1 MSSQLLMI
9 EDDTRLA
16 EMVGEYL
23 GQSGLHVTHRA
34 DGKSGLAQ
42 LQGPE
47 AGPLPD
53 LVILDL
59 MLPDMDGL
67 EVCRRIRSLQGPAA
81 QVPVLML
88 TAKGDPMD
96 RIIGLELGADDY
108 LPKPFEPRELLA
120 RIRAILRRRTD
131 GGTPAA
137 TPALRFGSL
146 EIDRDARTVT
156 VGGQVADLTSYQFD
170 LLVTLAE
177 RAGRVL
183 TRDQIMEA
191 VRGRERGADDSLPK
205 PFDPRELLARIRA
218 ILRRRTDGGT
228 PAATPAL
235 RFGSLEIDR
244 DARTVTVGGQVA
256 DLTSYQFDLLVTL
269 AERAGRVLTRD
280 QIMEAVRGRELD
292 AFDRSIDVHMGRIRA
307 AIEAD
312 AKNPR
317 RILTVRGVG
326 YVFAKQQD

>member
-9 EDDTRLA
+9 EDDARLA
-16 EMVGEYL
+16 QMVGEYL
-23 GQSGLHVTHRA
+23 GQSGLQVTHCA
-34 DGKSGLAQ
+34 DGKSGLAE
-42 LQGPE
+42 LQGD
-47 AGPLPD
+47 AGAPLPD
-53 LVILDL
+53 QVILDL

-67 EVCRRIRSLQGPAA
+67 EVCRRIRSLQGSAA

-131 GGTPAA
+131 GATAAAA
-137 TPALRFGSL
+137 TQALRFGSL

-156 VGGQVADLTSYQFD
+156 VGGQPADLTSYQFD
-170 LLVTLAE
+170 LLVA
-177 RAGRVL
+177 
-183 TRDQIMEA
+183 
-191 VRGRERGADDSLPK
+191 
-205 PFDPRELLARIRA
+205 
-218 ILRRRTDGGT
+218 
-228 PAATPAL
+228 
-235 RFGSLEIDR
+235 
-244 DARTVTVGGQVA
+244 
-256 DLTSYQFDLLVTL
+256 L

-280 QIMEAVRGRELD
+280 QIMEAVRGRELE

-307 AIEAD
+307 AIESD
-312 AKNPR
+312 PKNPR

>member
-1 MSSQLLMI
+1 MADKLALYTAGMSTHNLLMI

-16 EMVGEYL
+16 DMVCAYL
-23 GQSGLHVTHRA
+23 GQNSLSVTHCA
-34 DGKSGLAQ
+34 DATSGLAH
-42 LQGPE
+42 LQGHSGST
-47 AGPLPD
+47 AAPD

-67 EVCRRIRSLQGPAA
+67 EVCRRLRALPGPMA

-96 RIIGLELGADDY
+96 RVIGLEIGADDY

-120 RIRAILRRRTD
+120 RIRAILRRRGD
-131 GGTPAA
+131 SSSPAPHVQA
-137 TPALRFGSL
+137 APNVLRFGSL
-146 EIDRDARTVT
+146 EIDRDARTVS
-156 VGGQVADLTSYQFD
+156 VYGQGCELTSYQFD
-170 LLVTLAE
+170 LLVA
-177 RAGRVL
+177 
-183 TRDQIMEA
+183 
-191 VRGRERGADDSLPK
+191 
-205 PFDPRELLARIRA
+205 
-218 ILRRRTDGGT
+218 
-228 PAATPAL
+228 
-235 RFGSLEIDR
+235 
-244 DARTVTVGGQVA
+244 
-256 DLTSYQFDLLVTL
+256 L

-280 QIMEAVRGRELD
+280 QIMEAVRGRELE

-312 AKNPR
+312 PKAPK